1 VLLATLTRFGL
12 SNHNRQRAALMP
24 MMLGT
29 VVRMVVM
36 MSSTEA
42 HRLFGSFL
50 PQVDLY
56 LTGYLRVKRITTE
69 GSVVKLCCAG
79 QKAPEP
85 ISYSHLASAR

>member
-1 VLLATLTRFGL
+1 
-12 SNHNRQRAALMP
+12 

-69 GSVVKLCCAG
+69 GSVKLCCAG
-79 QKAPEP
+79 RTAPEP
-85 ISYSHLASAR
+85 ISYSHLAEARC